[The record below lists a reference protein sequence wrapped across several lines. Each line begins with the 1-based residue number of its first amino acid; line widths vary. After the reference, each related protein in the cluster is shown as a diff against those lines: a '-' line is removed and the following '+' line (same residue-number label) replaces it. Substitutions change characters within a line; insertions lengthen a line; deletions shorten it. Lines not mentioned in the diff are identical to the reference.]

1 MRVSLTFP
9 SEAALISGDNPVY
22 IGDMGV
28 GESTTVNWTLIFTIS
43 GVFTLDVNA
52 SGYKVTTGEYTE
64 IHGSANV
71 TIIEPPPPPVD
82 DGGLPRARPLMK

>member
-1 MRVSLTFP
+1 MRASLTLP
-9 SEAALISGDNPVY
+9 SQANLVSGENPVY
-22 IGDMGV
+22 IGDMNV
-28 GESTTVNWTLIFTIS
+28 GESTTVNWTLTFTAS

-71 TIIEPPPPPVD
+71 TIIEPPPVMA
-82 DGGLPRARPLMK
+82 GGAPRVRPLMK